1 MSEAM
6 DQPAESP
13 GNPKPGEGGDD
24 SMEPGTCQE
33 LLHRL
38 RELEVG
44 RGPGGAAVLA
54 RALGEMGVGLCVGVD
69 PPLSPLR
76 QAGAELNAS
85 LAEALSLLLAL

>member
-44 RGPGGAAVLA
+44 RGPGGQQCWPEPWGRWVWVYAWGWTLLSA
-54 RALGEMGVGLCVGVD
+54 RFARLGQ
-69 PPLSPLR
+69 S
-76 QAGAELNAS
+76 
-85 LAEALSLLLAL
+85 